1 MSATIKSYE
10 PATGALLWEST
21 PSDVA
26 AQIRLVE
33 RCWPAWAAMPST
45 YRIETMRRFANCVR
59 AAEEPFTDLIARE
72 TGRPLWLARQE
83 ITDLLDRVDKAI
95 QAYSERTGQRKLE
108 GALGTRSA
116 LRHKPHGVM
125 AVITPHVLP
134 ARIPIDHIVPALLA
148 GNGVLFKPSE
158 KAVATGEMLVRLLYE
173 AGVIE
178 DLVQCVIGGPEEAR
192 ALILDDAV
200 RGVLFTGST
209 HSGLAIA
216 KGCAAR
222 PGKLLALE
230 MGGNNPLIAWDT
242 PDIASAAAL
251 IVQSAFTASGQN
263 CLSARRMI
271 VSETLRDPL
280 VDEVKRM
287 ADRLI
292 IDQPHAETMPFM
304 GPVADMET
312 ADGLTDS
319 FLYLMSNGGRPL
331 KHMQR
336 PFEGLPFVTP
346 GIIDVTGMADRPD
359 IELFGPLLQIVT
371 VASFEEAIAEANNTR
386 FGLAATLIGGS
397 PEQYDRFWSAS
408 RAGVV
413 NWNRPSFTL
422 AANAPLGG
430 IGLSGNHRPGGQYAA
445 DFCAYP
451 VASAEIE
458 QPRATIGIGLK
469 PLDIVADR

>member
-1 MSATIKSYE
+1 
-10 PATGALLWEST
+10 
-21 PSDVA
+21 
-26 AQIRLVE
+26 
-33 RCWPAWAAMPST
+33 
-45 YRIETMRRFANCVR
+45 
-59 AAEEPFTDLIARE
+59 
-72 TGRPLWLARQE
+72 
-83 ITDLLDRVDKAI
+83 
-95 QAYSERTGQRKLE
+95 
-108 GALGTRSA
+108 
-116 LRHKPHGVM
+116 
-125 AVITPHVLP
+125 
-134 ARIPIDHIVPALLA
+134 
-148 GNGVLFKPSE
+148 
-158 KAVATGEMLVRLLYE
+158 
-173 AGVIE
+173 
-178 DLVQCVIGGPEEAR
+178 
-192 ALILDDAV
+192 
-200 RGVLFTGST
+200 
-209 HSGLAIA
+209 
-216 KGCAAR
+216 
-222 PGKLLALE
+222 
-230 MGGNNPLIAWDT
+230 
-242 PDIASAAAL
+242 
-251 IVQSAFTASGQN
+251 
-263 CLSARRMI
+263 MI